1 MSILAD
7 LVVPAVAGDPRRPLA
22 DGRRRA
28 LFLQTRDPEETALN
42 VAVAYRVDGAL
53 DPDRLRAALA
63 LVAAEHEILRT
74 TYGFDADGEPFE
86 EVRADIAPSWQLHD
100 IAELPEASRARRVEV
115 LARRELA
122 RPFDLAVEAPLRV
135 TLIRTGTAE
144 FVLVLVAHGI
154 AWDEESAGVF
164 GAALGAAYESAGSG
178 PFAAAGVRPGG
189 AADTPS
195 RATTAGTPG
204 RAAATA
210 FSDAPRPADLD
221 FWRAAL
227 TPPPDPVELPTKP
240 VTGPARRIRRVTRR
254 LPAGLFEQ
262 VPGVGTG
269 HPDPAFGVLGAA
281 FAALLHRYTA
291 ATDLLLA
298 IPVNNRDAA
307 SADRIGF
314 FGNTILLRA
323 RVNSAEPFTELA
335 TSFDEAASAAF
346 AHADVGIEH
355 VVRVLNPRR
364 AGVQDGLDRL
374 ARIAF
379 GVRAAEP
386 GFALGA
392 ATATPLELGSR
403 TAAVPLRVD
412 VVRDGADARVQ
423 AEYRDG
429 RFDDGL
435 IAQLLT
441 HYIRL
446 LADAIAT
453 PERPVGELDLL
464 GPDERERLRA
474 QSHGELVPTPPST
487 LVALFEHRVRRAPGA
502 PALLAPSRTGDRTIG
517 YAELDRR
524 ANRLAREL
532 IARGIGTEELVALRL
547 ATSVEYVVAVLA
559 VLKAGAAYLPIDPS
573 YPQARIDYVLA
584 DAAPRLILDPE
595 SLAAAERAAAALPS
609 EPLADAE
616 RARPLRPA
624 NLAYVIYTSGSTGRP
639 KGVPV
644 AHAAIAEHLDGFCAE
659 WGMTADDRLLQS
671 SSIGFDASLLDIF
684 VTFTVG
690 ACLVVPEPD
699 ALRDL
704 SYTAEIIAR
713 CRVTVLHMVPSTLS
727 TLLLLPEV
735 SDWRALRRVPVG
747 GEALLGEVA
756 DRFAAVFDAEL
767 RNHYGPTEAVVCATH
782 QVVAGPQGAG
792 IVPIGVPNRNVHVHL
807 LDARL
812 QPVPAGVVGEIY
824 LGGAQLARGYLNRS
838 GLAAER
844 FVADPFLAGGRL
856 YRTGDLAR
864 RNLAGEI
871 EFVGR
876 ADDQVKVR
884 GHRIELGEVQA
895 AIAAH
900 PAVGHCAVVA
910 VSDPARGTTLAAYL
924 VPAGNGLVLEPEQVR
939 ARAAVSLPEYMLPS
953 SFTVLERIP
962 LTEHGKLDRAALPA
976 PAPVA
981 SPVSREP
988 ATGTEIRLAA
998 LFAEIFGAERVGAD
1012 DSFFELGG
1020 HSLLAGRLVALIRAE
1035 FGVAVDV
1042 RAPFDTPTV
1051 AGLAAAIEAAPLT
1064 ASSLPAP
1071 TRQVRRP
1078 ERIPLSVAQEV
1089 RWRAVF
1095 PAGPGDGQP
1104 LAARAGALDPAPRGT
1119 DSLDA
1124 ATVDADSLGSLPE
1137 EPELLEARSWSPTD
1151 ARCGVPFA
1159 VRFEGRLDRA
1169 ALIGALRDTL
1179 ARHEILRTRFTPGPG
1194 GLPVPQRVP
1203 VEEIEIPVRTIGSAA
1218 ELNAALADA
1227 AAAVPDPV
1235 AGPGIRPVLLATD
1248 AETHVLVLTAHHLV
1262 ADHWSFRTVL
1272 RDLAPA
1278 YRARLR
1284 GDTAHR
1290 PLPELSFTDYALW
1303 QRAAAGPLHAQAE
1316 YWRTAL
1322 AGLPAPTGLA
1332 TDLPRREP
1340 YGTGSPPAD
1349 SSREQGEND
1358 SCTARFA
1365 IDPVLRG
1372 RLRALAE
1379 GVGASEFMLYQ
1390 AAVAVLLHQHGAGT
1404 DIALGAAIAGRTDP
1418 ALADLV
1424 GPVANTLVLR
1434 TDLTGDPTPRAVLER
1449 SRATALAAYG
1459 NQDVPL
1465 ECVPGAAETFG
1476 ATLDFR
1482 EQDWSAEARFGEEL
1496 AAAVLPLPGDPA
1508 LRDIGFAFH
1517 CAPDGGF
1524 DAAITVRASLFRP
1537 ASAELF
1543 AGRARRLLTA
1553 FADTPDRPLS
1563 RLGVG
1568 TGEER
1573 ERVLREWSA
1582 GVEPPFGPAAP
1593 GLLWRGRMFPG
1604 QRPALRCGGETLDY
1618 QTLFQRID
1626 ELKEAAPAVPAT
1638 GTAAADIVRLLVAFD
1653 AAAQSGTPITLA
1665 AGCTG
1670 TGQVVV
1676 APAAVAAAVADRRAV
1691 VTDCAPGST
1700 DRARGSVDVRLVVA
1714 PAPTVAVLVEV
1725 LAGLMDGATAVVAEP
1740 MRAAA
1745 FLDAERVTH
1754 VVAAAGTVLGRDGA
1768 LRDGPNRWA
1777 EVRRWDLWG
1786 EGGPSE
1792 TECARI
1798 AFDTP
1803 AEFPARAAGT
1813 VGYAPAVT
1821 AGAVARGPVDGS
1833 GRVRPIPGARVYVL
1847 DPAGQPCAPGVPG
1860 AVCVGGAA
1868 LGVADAADARFEDDP
1883 LQPGERRYRTGD
1895 TAHWTVDGWLKF
1907 A

>member
-7 LVVPAVAGDPRRPLA
+7 LAVPAVAGGPRRPLA

-28 LFLQTRDPEETALN
+28 LFLQTRDPEDTALN
-42 VAVAYRVDGAL
+42 VAVGYRVDGPL
-53 DPDRLRAALA
+53 DPERLRAALA

-74 TYGFDADGEPFE
+74 TYGFDAEGQPFD
-86 EVRADIAPSWQLHD
+86 EVRADIAPSWQVHD
-100 IAELPEASRARRVEV
+100 VAELPEASRARRVEV
-115 LARRELA
+115 LVGRELG
-122 RPFDLAVEAPLRV
+122 RPFDLSGEAPLRV
-135 TLIRTGTAE
+135 TLIRTGETE
-144 FVLVLVAHGI
+144 YVLALVAHTI

-164 GAALGAAYESAGSG
+164 GAALGAAYSAVGG
-178 PFAAAGVRPGG
+178 EQAAG
-189 AADTPS
+189 
-195 RATTAGTPG
+195 
-204 RAAATA
+204 
-210 FSDAPRPADLD
+210 DAPDLAGLDRVPRLPGVTADEPSEADLE
-221 FWRAAL
+221 FWRATL
-227 TPPPDPVELPTKP
+227 TPLPDPAELPAKP
-240 VTGPARRIRRVTRR
+240 VNGPARRVRRVTRR
-254 LPAGLFEQ
+254 LPAGLLNR
-262 VPGVGTG
+262 VPDTETG

-291 ATDLLLA
+291 ATDLLVA
-298 IPVNNRDAA
+298 VPVSGRGPTDLL
-307 SADRIGF
+307 GY
-314 FGNTILLRA
+314 FGNTVLLRA
-323 RVNSAEPFTELA
+323 TVDSAAPFAELA
-335 TSFDEAASAAF
+335 AGFSAAASAAF
-346 AHADVGIEH
+346 AHAHVGIDH

-364 AGVQDGLDRL
+364 AGAADGLDRL
-374 ARIAF
+374 VRIAF
-379 GVRAAEP
+379 GVRSADP

-392 ATATPLELGSR
+392 ANAVPLELGNR
-403 TAAVPLRVD
+403 TAAVPLRID
-412 VVRDGADARVQ
+412 VIRDGADARVQ

-441 HYIRL
+441 HYLRL
-446 LADAIAT
+446 LADAVTA

-464 GPDERERLRA
+464 GPEERERLRA

-487 LVALFEHRVRRAPGA
+487 LVALFEHRVRQAPAA
-502 PALLAPSRTGDRTIG
+502 PALLVPGRDHDRTIA

-532 IARGIGTEELVALRL
+532 VARGAGADDLVALRL

-559 VLKAGAAYLPIDPS
+559 VLKAGAAYLPIDPA

-584 DAAPRLILDPE
+584 DAAPRLVLDRE
-595 SLAAAERAAAALPS
+595 SLAAAERAAAALPAA
-609 EPLADAE
+609 PLTDAD
-616 RARPLRPA
+616 RVRPLRPA
-624 NLAYVIYTSGSTGRP
+624 NLAYVIYTSGSTGQP

-704 SYTAEIIAR
+704 AYTAEVIAR

-807 LDARL
+807 LDHRL
-812 QPVPAGVVGEIY
+812 QPVPAGVLGEIY
-824 LGGAQLARGYLNRS
+824 LGGAQLARGYLNRA

-864 RNLAGEI
+864 RNPRGEI

-910 VSDPARGTTLAAYL
+910 VHDPARGTALAAYL
-924 VPAGNGLVLEPEQVR
+924 VPAGNGLVLDPEQVR
-939 ARAAVSLPEYMLPS
+939 ATAAASLPEYMLPA

-976 PAPVA
+976 PAA
-981 SPVSREP
+981 ASSPVSREP

-1035 FGVAVDV
+1035 FGVVVDV

-1051 AGLAAAIEAAPLT
+1051 AGLAAAIEAAPVT
-1064 ASSLPAP
+1064 TSSLPAP
-1071 TRQVRRP
+1071 ARQVHRP
-1078 ERIPLSVAQEV
+1078 ERAPLSLAQEA
-1089 RWRAVF
+1089 RWRAAF
-1095 PAGPGDGQP
+1095 PAGRAELPLVDPVEQAELP
-1104 LAARAGALDPAPRGT
+1104 LAEPGELPLAEPAELPLVEVAESGPADDGAARRAAEPLGSARAGCRASATPAELVSGGGSRGEQL
-1119 DSLDA
+1119 S
-1124 ATVDADSLGSLPE
+1124 
-1137 EPELLEARSWSPTD
+1137 
-1151 ARCGVPFA
+1151 GVSFA
-1159 VRFEGRLDRA
+1159 VRFDGPLDRA
-1169 ALIGALRDTL
+1169 ALVGAVRDTL
-1179 ARHEILRTRFTPGPG
+1179 ARHEILRTRFTPGARG
-1194 GLPVPQRVP
+1194 MPVPQRIP
-1203 VEEIEIPVRTIGSAA
+1203 AEEIEIPVRTMGSAA
-1218 ELNAALADA
+1218 ALNTAVAEA
-1227 AAAVPDPV
+1227 AAAVPDPM
-1235 AGPGIRPVLLATD
+1235 AGPGIRPVLLTTD
-1248 AETHVLVLTAHHLV
+1248 AETHVLVLAAHQLV
-1262 ADHWSFRTVL
+1262 ADHWSFRPVL

-1303 QRAAAGPLHAQAE
+1303 QRAAAGQLQAQAE

-1322 AGLPAPTGLA
+1322 AGLPAAAHIA

-1340 YGTGSPPAD
+1340 GSA
-1349 SSREQGEND
+1349 QGET
-1358 SCTARFA
+1358 STHIARFTVE
-1365 IDPVLRG
+1365 PVLRG

-1379 GVGASEFMLYQ
+1379 AAGASEFMLYQ
-1390 AAVAVLLHQHGAGT
+1390 AAAAILLHQHGAGT
-1404 DIALGAAIAGRTDP
+1404 DIALGAGIAGRTDP

-1434 TDLTGDPTPRAVLER
+1434 TDLTGDPTPRTVLHR

-1465 ECVPGAAETFG
+1465 ECVPGAAETFA

-1482 EQDWSAEARFGEEL
+1482 EQDWSADARFGAEI
-1496 AAAVLPLPGDPA
+1496 ATAVLPLPADPA
-1508 LRDIGFAFH
+1508 PRDIGIAFH
-1517 CAPDGGF
+1517 CAQDGGF
-1524 DAAITVRASLFRP
+1524 DAAITVRADLFRP

-1543 AGRARRLLTA
+1543 ARRALRLLTA
-1553 FADTPDRPLS
+1553 FVDTPDRPLS
-1563 RLGVG
+1563 LLGVG
-1568 TGEER
+1568 DGAER
-1573 ERVLREWSA
+1573 ERVLREWST
-1582 GVEPPFGPAAP
+1582 GVEQPFGPPAT

-1604 QRPALRCGGETLDY
+1604 QRPALRCGAETLDY
-1618 QTLFQRID
+1618 QTLFHRID
-1626 ELKEAAPAVPAT
+1626 ELTDAVPGT
-1638 GTAAADIVRLLVAFD
+1638 GTTAADIVRLLVAFD
-1653 AAAQSGTPITLA
+1653 AAAQADTPITLA
-1665 AGCTG
+1665 TGCTG
-1670 TGQVVV
+1670 TGRIVVP
-1676 APAAVAAAVADRRAV
+1676 PAAVAAAVADRRAV

-1700 DRARGSVDVRLVVA
+1700 DRARGAVDVRLVVA

-1725 LAGLMDGATAVVAEP
+1725 LAGLMDGATVVVAEP
-1740 MRAAA
+1740 RRAAA

-1754 VVAAAGTVLGRDGA
+1754 VVAAAGAVLGPHGA

-1786 EGGPSE
+1786 EGGPRDS
-1792 TECARI
+1792 ECARL

-1803 AEFPARAAGT
+1803 AEFPCRAAGT
-1813 VGYAPAVT
+1813 VGYVPAVT

-1847 DPAGQPCAPGVPG
+1847 DPQGQPCAPGVPG
-1860 AVCVGGAA
+1860 TVYVGGAA
-1868 LGVADAADARFEDDP
+1868 LGVGAGVEDDP
-1883 LQPGERRYRTGD
+1883 FEPGERRYRTGD
-1895 TAHWTVDGWLKF
+1895 TAHWTVDGWLRF

>member
-28 LFLQTRDPEETALN
+28 LFLQTREPEETALN

-63 LVAAEHEILRT
+63 QVAAEHEILRT
-74 TYGFDADGEPFE
+74 TYGFDAEGEPFE
-86 EVRADIAPSWQLHD
+86 ELRADTAPSWQVQE

-135 TLIRTGTAE
+135 TLIRTGAAE
-144 FVLVLVAHGI
+144 FVLVLVAHAI

-164 GAALGAAYESAGSG
+164 GAALEAAYRSG
-178 PFAAAGVRPGG
+178 GEETAAV
-189 AADTPS
+189 
-195 RATTAGTPG
+195 GTPG
-204 RAAATA
+204 RAIVAGTGETGQPGRDAAGPEAVRAEPGRATA
-210 FSDAPRPADLD
+210 VPDDPSDAALD
-221 FWRAAL
+221 FWRSAL
-227 TPPPDPVELPTKP
+227 TPLPDPVELPAKP

-254 LPAGLFEQ
+254 LPAGLLDR
-262 VPGVGTG
+262 VPGAETG
-269 HPDPAFGVLGAA
+269 HPDPAFGALGAA

-291 ATDLLLA
+291 TTDLLLA
-298 IPVNNRDAA
+298 VPVNNRDAA

-314 FGNTILLRA
+314 FGNTILLRT
-323 RVNSAEPFTELA
+323 RVRSAEPFTELA
-335 TSFDEAASAAF
+335 ASFSEAASAAF
-346 AHADVGIEH
+346 AHANVGIEH

-364 AGVQDGLDRL
+364 AGARDGLDRL

-379 GVRAAEP
+379 SVRTAES

-403 TAAVPLRVD
+403 TAAVPLRID

-441 HYIRL
+441 HYVRL
-446 LADAIAT
+446 LADAVAA
-453 PERPVGELDLL
+453 PELAVGELDLL
-464 GPDERERLRA
+464 GADERERLRA

-487 LVALFEHRVRRAPGA
+487 LVALFEHRVRQAPAA

-532 IARGIGTEELVALRL
+532 IAREIGAEDLVALRL

-573 YPQARIDYVLA
+573 YPQPRIDYVLA

-595 SLAAAERAAAALPS
+595 SLAAVERAAAALAS
-609 EPLADAE
+609 EPLADTE

-807 LDARL
+807 LDAGLR
-812 QPVPAGVVGEIY
+812 PVPAGVIGEIY
-824 LGGAQLARGYLNRS
+824 LGGAQLARGYLNRA

-910 VSDPARGTTLAAYL
+910 VGDPARGTTLAAYL
-924 VPAGNGLVLEPEQVR
+924 VPAGNGMVLEPEQVR

-976 PAPVA
+976 PAPVR

-1051 AGLAAAIEAAPLT
+1051 AGLAAAIEAAPLA

-1071 TRQVRRP
+1071 TRQLRRP

-1089 RWRAVF
+1089 RWRAAF
-1095 PAGPGDGQP
+1095 PAGAGDGQP
-1104 LAARAGALDPAPRGT
+1104 LAARAGALDPAPRDT
-1119 DSLDA
+1119 DSL

-1137 EPELLEARSWSPTD
+1137 EPQLPAARSWSPTD
-1151 ARCGVPFA
+1151 SRCGVPFA

-1169 ALIGALRDTL
+1169 ALLGALRDTL
-1179 ARHEILRTRFTPGPG
+1179 ARHEILRTRFAPGPG
-1194 GLPVPQRVP
+1194 GAPVPRRVP
-1203 VEEIEIPVRTIGSAA
+1203 VEEIEIPVRTVGSAA
-1218 ELNAALADA
+1218 ELNTALAEA

-1235 AGPGIRPVLLATD
+1235 AGPGIRPVLVTTTP
-1248 AETHVLVLTAHHLV
+1248 ETHVLVLTAHHLV

-1303 QRAAAGPLHAQAE
+1303 QRAAAGQLHAQAE
-1316 YWRTAL
+1316 YWRAAL

-1340 YGTGSPPAD
+1340 SETGSH
-1349 SSREQGEND
+1349 
-1358 SCTARFA
+1358 TARFT

-1459 NQDVPL
+1459 NQDVPV

-1482 EQDWSAEARFGEEL
+1482 EQDWSAEARFGEEI

-1517 CAPDGGF
+1517 CAQDGGF

-1618 QTLFQRID
+1618 QSLFQRVD
-1626 ELKEAAPAVPAT
+1626 ESEDTVPAT
-1638 GTAAADIVRLLVAFD
+1638 GIAAADIVRLLVAFD
-1653 AAAQSGTPITLA
+1653 AAAQSDTPITLA

-1670 TGQVVV
+1670 TGRVVV

-1725 LAGLMDGATAVVAEP
+1725 LAGLVDGATVVVAEP
-1740 MRAAA
+1740 RRAAA

-1792 TECARI
+1792 SECARI

-1821 AGAVARGPVDGS
+1821 VGAVARGPVDGS

-1860 AVCVGGAA
+1860 AVYVGGAA

>member
-7 LVVPAVAGDPRRPLA
+7 LVLPAASGEPRKPLA

-42 VAVAYRVDGAL
+42 VAVAYRVDGPL
-53 DPDRLRAALA
+53 DPERLRAALA
-63 LVAAEHEILRT
+63 LLAAEHEILRT
-74 TYGFDADGEPFE
+74 TYGFDADGEPFAE
-86 EVRADIAPSWQLHD
+86 LLPETAPSWQEHD

-115 LARRELA
+115 LARRELG
-122 RPFDLAVEAPLRV
+122 RPFDLGAEAPLRV
-135 TLIRTGTAE
+135 TLIRTGATE
-144 FVLVLVAHGI
+144 FVLVLVAHSI

-164 GAALGAAYESAGSG
+164 GAALEVAYGAAGEAGADEKIGSAVART
-178 PFAAAGVRPGG
+178 PDLAAAGRVPDGVV
-189 AADTPS
+189 AE
-195 RATTAGTPG
+195 
-204 RAAATA
+204 
-210 FSDAPRPADLD
+210 ADLD
-221 FWRAAL
+221 FWRSAL
-227 TPPPDPVELPTKP
+227 TPLPDPLELPGKP
-240 VTGPARRIRRVTRR
+240 DTGPARRVRRVTRR
-254 LPAGLFEQ
+254 LPAGLLDR
-262 VPGVGTG
+262 VPAHETG
-269 HPDPAFGVLGAA
+269 HPDPAFGTLAAA

-298 IPVNNRDAA
+298 VPVSGRDAH
-307 SADRIGF
+307 SADLLGY
-314 FGNTILLRA
+314 FGNTVLLRA
-323 RVNSAEPFTELA
+323 RVNSSAPFAALA
-335 TSFDEAASAAF
+335 SDVGAAAKDAF
-346 AHADVGIEH
+346 AHACVGIDD

-364 AGVQDGLDRL
+364 AGAADGLDRL

-392 ATATPLELGSR
+392 ANAVPLDLGSR
-403 TAAVPLRVD
+403 TAAVPLRID

-435 IAQLLT
+435 VAQLLT

-446 LADAIAT
+446 LADAVAT

-464 GPDERERLRA
+464 GAEERELLRG

-487 LVALFEHRVRRAPGA
+487 LVALFEHRVRQAPGA
-502 PALLAPSRTGDRTIG
+502 PALLAPRRDGDRTIG

-532 IARGIGTEELVALRL
+532 IARGIGAEELVALRL
-547 ATSVEYVVAVLA
+547 AISVEYVVAVLA

-573 YPQARIDYVLA
+573 YPRARIDYVLA
-584 DAAPRLILDPE
+584 DAAPRLVLDPE
-595 SLAAAERAAAALPS
+595 SLAAAERAAAALPA
-609 EPLADAE
+609 EPLTDAD

-624 NLAYVIYTSGSTGRP
+624 NLAYVIYTSGSTGQP

-690 ACLVVPEPD
+690 ACLVVPEPE

-704 SYTAEIIAR
+704 SYTAELIAR

-807 LDARL
+807 LDDRL

-824 LGGAQLARGYLNRS
+824 LGGAQLARGYLNRA

-910 VSDPARGTTLAAYL
+910 VHDPARGTTLAAYL
-924 VPAGNGLVLEPEQVR
+924 VPAGNGLVLDPEQVR
-939 ARAAVSLPEYMLPS
+939 ARAAMSLPEYMLPS
-953 SFTVLERIP
+953 SFTVLERLP
-962 LTEHGKLDRAALPA
+962 LTEHGKLDRGALPA
-976 PAPVA
+976 PAPVR
-981 SPVSREP
+981 SPASREP

-1064 ASSLPAP
+1064 ASALPAP

-1089 RWRAVF
+1089 RWN
-1095 PAGPGDGQP
+1095 
-1104 LAARAGALDPAPRGT
+1104 AAQSRVDP
-1119 DSLDA
+1119 
-1124 ATVDADSLGSLPE
+1124 
-1137 EPELLEARSWSPTD
+1137 
-1151 ARCGVPFA
+1151 RCAVPFA
-1159 VRFEGRLDRA
+1159 VRFEGQLDRA
-1169 ALIGALRDTL
+1169 ALLGAVRDTL
-1179 ARHEILRTRFTPGPG
+1179 TRHEILRTRFTPGPDG
-1194 GLPVPQRVP
+1194 IPLPQRVP
-1203 VEEIEIPVRTIGSAA
+1203 AEEIEIPVRAVGSA
-1218 ELNAALADA
+1218 ELNAALAEA
-1227 AAAVPDPV
+1227 ATTVPDPV
-1235 AGPGIRPVLLATD
+1235 SGPGIRPVLLTTNAQ
-1248 AETHVLVLTAHHLV
+1248 THVLVLTAHHLV

-1303 QRAAAGPLHAQAE
+1303 QRAAASQLHAQAE

-1322 AGLPAPTGLA
+1322 AGLPGPARLA
-1332 TDLPRREP
+1332 TDLPRREQACSEP
-1340 YGTGSPPAD
+1340 RGSRDPGETD
-1349 SSREQGEND
+1349 SH
-1358 SCTARFA
+1358 TARFA
-1365 IDPVLRG
+1365 VHPVLRG

-1379 GVGASEFMLYQ
+1379 KAGASEFMLYQ

-1434 TDLTGDPTPRAVLER
+1434 TDLSGDPTPRAVLDR

-1465 ECVPGAAETFG
+1465 ECVPGAAETFT

-1482 EQDWSAEARFGEEL
+1482 EQDWSAEARFDEEI
-1496 AAAVLPLPGDPA
+1496 ATAVLPLPGDPA

-1517 CAPDGGF
+1517 CAQDGGF

-1543 AGRARRLLTA
+1543 ATRVRRLLTA

-1563 RLGVG
+1563 GLGVG

-1582 GVEPPFGPAAP
+1582 GVEPPSGPAAA

-1604 QRPALRCGGETLDY
+1604 QRPALRCAGETLDY
-1618 QTLFQRID
+1618 QTLFRRVD
-1626 ELKEAAPAVPAT
+1626 ELKDAAPAVPAT
-1638 GTAAADIVRLLVAFD
+1638 GTAAADIVHLLVAFD
-1653 AAAQSGTPITLA
+1653 AAAQAGTPITLA

-1670 TGQVVV
+1670 GARIVVP
-1676 APAAVAAAVADRRAV
+1676 PAAVAAAVADRRAV

-1700 DRARGSVDVRLVVA
+1700 DRARGAVDVRLVVA

-1725 LAGLMDGATAVVAEP
+1725 LAGLVDGATVVVAEP
-1740 MRAAA
+1740 RRAAA

-1792 TECARI
+1792 SECARI

-1803 AEFPARAAGT
+1803 ADFPARAAGT
-1813 VGYAPAVT
+1813 AGYAPAVT
-1821 AGAVARGPVDGS
+1821 VGAVARGPVDGS

-1847 DPAGQPCAPGVPG
+1847 DPAGRPCAPGVPG
-1860 AVCVGGAA
+1860 TVYVGGVA
-1868 LGVADAADARFEDDP
+1868 LGVDQRVEDDP

>member
-7 LVVPAVAGDPRRPLA
+7 LVVPAASGAPRRPLA

-28 LFLQTRDPEETALN
+28 LFLQTRDPEDTALN
-42 VAVAYRVDGAL
+42 VAVAYRVDGPL
-53 DPDRLRAALA
+53 DPERLRAALA
-63 LVAAEHEILRT
+63 LVTAEHEILRT
-74 TYGFDADGEPFE
+74 TYGFDAEGEPFAE
-86 EVRADIAPSWQLHD
+86 LLPGTAPSWQVHD
-100 IAELPEASRARRVEV
+100 IAELPEASRVRRVEV
-115 LARRELA
+115 LARRELG
-122 RPFDLAVEAPLRV
+122 RPFDLGVEAPLRV
-135 TLIRTGTAE
+135 TLIRTGATE

-164 GAALGAAYESAGSG
+164 GAALGVAYG
-178 PFAAAGVRPGG
+178 AAGGPAADGSAVGRTPDRAVEGRVPDRAAVAGRPGLAGLSG
-189 AADTPS
+189 AP
-195 RATTAGTPG
+195 R
-204 RAAATA
+204 RAAAVTDEPSEA
-210 FSDAPRPADLD
+210 ELD
-221 FWRAAL
+221 FWRSAL
-227 TPPPDPVELPTKP
+227 TPLPDPVELPTKP
-240 VTGPARRIRRVTRR
+240 VTGPARRVRRVTRR
-254 LPAGLFEQ
+254 LPAGLLDR
-262 VPGVGTG
+262 VPGTETG
-269 HPDPAFGVLGAA
+269 HPDPAFGVLAAA

-291 ATDLLLA
+291 AADLLLA
-298 IPVNNRDAA
+298 TPVTGRDAG

-314 FGNTILLRA
+314 YGNTVLLRA
-323 RVNSAEPFTELA
+323 RVNSSEPFAELA
-335 TSFDEAASAAF
+335 SAFGTAAKDAF
-346 AHADVGIEH
+346 AHAHVGIEH

-364 AGVQDGLDRL
+364 AGATDGLDRL

-379 GVRAAEP
+379 DVRAAEP

-392 ATATPLELGSR
+392 ANAVPLELGSR
-403 TAAVPLRVD
+403 TATVPLRID

-429 RFDDGL
+429 RFDDAL

-446 LADAIAT
+446 LSDAVAT

-464 GPDERERLRA
+464 GAEERERLRD

-532 IARGIGTEELVALRL
+532 IARGIGAEELVALRL

-584 DAAPRLILDPE
+584 DAAPRLVLDPE
-595 SLAAAERAAAALPS
+595 SLAAAERAAAARPA
-609 EPLADAE
+609 EPLTDAD

-624 NLAYVIYTSGSTGRP
+624 NLAYVIYTSGSTGQP

-704 SYTAEIIAR
+704 SYTAELIAR
-713 CRVTVLHMVPSTLS
+713 CRITVLHMVPSTLS

-807 LDARL
+807 LDDRL

-824 LGGAQLARGYLNRS
+824 LGGAQLARGYLNRA

-910 VSDPARGTTLAAYL
+910 VRDPARGTTLAAYL
-924 VPAGNGLVLEPEQVR
+924 VPAGAGLVLDPEQVR
-939 ARAAVSLPEYMLPS
+939 ARAAMSLPEYMLPS

-976 PAPVA
+976 PAPVRP
-981 SPVSREP
+981 PVSREP

-1035 FGVAVDV
+1035 FGVAVEV

-1064 ASSLPAP
+1064 ASALPAP

-1089 RWRAVF
+1089 RWRAAF
-1095 PAGPGDGQP
+1095 PAVPEAELLGAPARGD
-1104 LAARAGALDPAPRGT
+1104 ATEPAPDEPGAT
-1119 DSLDA
+1119 FPEVTPVDA
-1124 ATVDADSLGSLPE
+1124 AALGALPE
-1137 EPELLEARSWSPTD
+1137 EPPLLAEPRWSLTD
-1151 ARCGVPFA
+1151 PRCGVPFA
-1159 VRFEGRLDRA
+1159 VRFDGPLDRT
-1169 ALIGALRDTL
+1169 ALIGAVRDTL
-1179 ARHEILRTRFTPGPG
+1179 TRHEILRTRFTPGPDG
-1194 GLPVPQRVP
+1194 NPVPQRVP
-1203 VEEIEIPVRTIGSAA
+1203 AEEIEIPVRTVRPA
-1218 ELNAALADA
+1218 ELNAALAEA
-1227 AAAVPDPV
+1227 ATTVPDPV
-1235 AGPGIRPVLLATD
+1235 AGPGIRPVLLTTHP
-1248 AETHVLVLTAHHLV
+1248 ETHVLVLTAHHLV

-1303 QRAAAGPLHAQAE
+1303 QRAAATPLHAQAE

-1322 AGLPAPTGLA
+1322 AGLPAAGAIA
-1332 TDLPRREP
+1332 TDLPRRAHDE
-1340 YGTGSPPAD
+1340 TGSH
-1349 SSREQGEND
+1349 
-1358 SCTARFA
+1358 TARFTV
-1365 IDPVLRG
+1365 DPVLRG

-1379 GVGASEFMLYQ
+1379 GGGASEFMLYQ

-1434 TDLTGDPTPRAVLER
+1434 TDLTGDPTPRAVLDR

-1465 ECVPGAAETFG
+1465 ECVPGAAETYT

-1482 EQDWSAEARFGEEL
+1482 EQDWSAEARFDGEI
-1496 AAAVLPLPGDPA
+1496 ATAVLPLPGDPA
-1508 LRDIGFAFH
+1508 LREIGFAFR
-1517 CAPDGGF
+1517 CAQDGGF

-1543 AGRARRLLTA
+1543 ATRVCRLLTA

-1582 GVEPPFGPAAP
+1582 GVEPPFGPAAA

-1604 QRPALRCGGETLDY
+1604 QRPALRCAGETLDY
-1618 QTLFQRID
+1618 QTLFQRVD
-1626 ELKEAAPAVPAT
+1626 ELKDPAPPT
-1638 GTAAADIVRLLVAFD
+1638 GITAADIVHLLVAFD
-1653 AAAQSGTPITLA
+1653 AAAQAGTPITLA

-1670 TGQVVV
+1670 GERVVV
-1676 APAAVAAAVADRRAV
+1676 PPAAVAAAVADRRAV

-1700 DRARGSVDVRLVVA
+1700 DRARGAADVRLVVA

-1725 LAGLMDGATAVVAEP
+1725 LAGLVDGATVVVAEP
-1740 MRAAA
+1740 RRAAA

-1792 TECARI
+1792 SECARI

-1821 AGAVARGPVDGS
+1821 VGAVARGPVDGS

-1860 AVCVGGAA
+1860 TVYVGGAA
-1868 LGVADAADARFEDDP
+1868 LGVDRRFEDDP

-1895 TAHWTVDGWLKF
+1895 IAHWTVDGWLKF

>member
-63 LVAAEHEILRT
+63 QVAAEHEILRT
-74 TYGFDADGEPFE
+74 TYGFDAEGEPFE
-86 EVRADIAPSWQLHD
+86 ELRADTAPSWQLHD

-135 TLIRTGTAE
+135 TLIRTGAAE

-164 GAALGAAYESAGSG
+164 GVALEAAYRSG
-178 PFAAAGVRPGG
+178 G
-189 AADTPS
+189 DET
-195 RATTAGTPG
+195 GTPAGPRAEPG
-204 RAAATA
+204 RTAAVADDPSA
-210 FSDAPRPADLD
+210 ADLD
-221 FWRAAL
+221 FWRSAL
-227 TPPPDPVELPTKP
+227 TPLPDPVELPTRP

-254 LPAGLFEQ
+254 LPAGLLDR
-262 VPGVGTG
+262 VPGAESG
-269 HPDPAFGVLGAA
+269 HPDPAFGALGAA

-298 IPVNNRDAA
+298 VPVNNRGAA

-314 FGNTILLRA
+314 FGNTILLRT
-323 RVNSAEPFTELA
+323 RVHSAEPFTELA
-335 TSFDEAASAAF
+335 ASFTEAAGAAF
-346 AHADVGIEH
+346 AHAHVGIEH

-364 AGVQDGLDRL
+364 AGAQDGLDRL

-379 GVRAAEP
+379 GVRTAEP

-392 ATATPLELGSR
+392 ANATPLELGSR
-403 TAAVPLRVD
+403 TAAVPLRID

-441 HYIRL
+441 HYVRL
-446 LADAIAT
+446 LADAVAA
-453 PERPVGELDLL
+453 PERTVGELDLL
-464 GPDERERLRA
+464 GADERERLRA

-487 LVALFEHRVRRAPGA
+487 LVALFEHRVRQAPGA

-532 IARGIGTEELVALRL
+532 IAREIGAEDLVALRL

-609 EPLADAE
+609 EPLADTE

-807 LDARL
+807 LDAGLR
-812 QPVPAGVVGEIY
+812 PVPAGVIGEIY
-824 LGGAQLARGYLNRS
+824 LGGAQLARGYLNRA

-924 VPAGNGLVLEPEQVR
+924 VPAGSGLVLEPEQVR

-976 PAPVA
+976 PAPVS

-1078 ERIPLSVAQEV
+1078 ELAPLSVAQEA
-1089 RWRAVF
+1089 RW
-1095 PAGPGDGQP
+1095 
-1104 LAARAGALDPAPRGT
+1104 
-1119 DSLDA
+1119 
-1124 ATVDADSLGSLPE
+1124 
-1137 EPELLEARSWSPTD
+1137 WSPTD
-1151 ARCGVPFA
+1151 SRCGVPFA

-1179 ARHEILRTRFTPGPG
+1179 ARHEILRTRFAPGPEG
-1194 GLPVPQRVP
+1194 TPVPQRVP
-1203 VEEIEIPVRTIGSAA
+1203 VEEIEIPVRTAGSAA
-1218 ELNAALADA
+1218 ELNAALAEA

-1235 AGPGIRPVLLATD
+1235 AGPGIRPVLLTTD

-1316 YWRTAL
+1316 YWRAAL

-1332 TDLPRREP
+1332 TDLPRRASS
-1340 YGTGSPPAD
+1340 GTESPAAD
-1349 SSREQGEND
+1349 PRREQGENG
-1358 SCTARFA
+1358 SHTARFT

-1459 NQDVPL
+1459 NQDVPV

-1482 EQDWSAEARFGEEL
+1482 EQDWSAEARFGEEI

-1517 CAPDGGF
+1517 CAQDGGF
-1524 DAAITVRASLFRP
+1524 DAAITVRANLFRP

-1618 QTLFQRID
+1618 QTLFQRVD
-1626 ELKEAAPAVPAT
+1626 EVKDAAPAT
-1638 GTAAADIVRLLVAFD
+1638 GIAAADIVRLLVAFD
-1653 AAAQSGTPITLA
+1653 AAAQSDTPITLA

-1670 TGQVVV
+1670 TGRVVI

-1725 LAGLMDGATAVVAEP
+1725 LAGLVDGATVVVAEP
-1740 MRAAA
+1740 SRAAA

-1792 TECARI
+1792 SECARI

-1821 AGAVARGPVDGS
+1821 VGAVARGPVDGS

-1860 AVCVGGAA
+1860 AVYVGGAA